1 MCTTGSMK
9 TRVKRVPF
17 EFVAAVM
24 GIGVASALLGAI
36 FGFALLMQRRIAH
49 QSTPAMKNGS
59 PQHAVTNAL
68 AEQGRH
74 LFLMNCAHCH
84 ADDATGDE
92 GPDLHG
98 VRKSDARIT
107 AIIKNGI
114 KGEMP
119 KFGQKLKDE
128 DVRALI
134 AFLRTLK

>member
-1 MCTTGSMK
+1 MK
-9 TRVKRVPF
+9 TFVKQMPF
-17 EFVAAVM
+17 ELVAAAI

-36 FGFALLMQRRIAH
+36 FGFALLMQRHVAH
-49 QSTPAMKNGS
+49 QSPPALETRSS
-59 PQHAVTNAL
+59 PPAITNAL

-128 DVRALI
+128 DVGALI